1 MPCWPI
7 PTSSQDKTAQ
17 HSARSTEAW
26 EVQSGDMVFFS
37 WESTW
42 KMVISP
48 WNMVIQWDMNGMSSL
63 WYVFTGQIF
72 NTLQSMGHFPYFS
85 IAMIDCQ
92 RVKPTNTNF
101 RQDFIRGAGYSW
113 GSKDIQGPWEVK
125 PCDSDTLLRHQRMPA
140 FPILWRSL
148 SDCKWHHKHID
159 PYLISYGSIMI
170 YIDLYV
176 SWATQFW
183 PMPGRNSSWSARAA
197 SWTSPKE
204 PFLSSDVAEVGE
216 VGVINSEETA
226 GVVDDFDWCWFLVDF
241 IVITCIIIYT
251 YIYILYIYIVESE
264 SALDLRTLWPLES
277 GWCKFSWTETVRFWY
292 GTTITTIN
300 INYKQMLHVFPP
312 KNQQAARAFFPHRQ
326 ALMWLE
332 VYAQRIQRRRPCPGR
347 CGRYPKMAVFMVKN
361 NEKYDHRP

>member
-72 NTLQSMGHFPYFS
+72 NTLQSMGQFPYFS

-113 GSKDIQGPWEVK
+113 GSKGRVRW
-125 PCDSDTLLRHQRMPA
+125 SPA

-148 SDCKWHHKHID
+148 SDCKWLKCI
-159 PYLISYGSIMI
+159 
-170 YIDLYV
+170 
-176 SWATQFW
+176 F
-183 PMPGRNSSWSARAA
+183 SSQS
-197 SWTSPKE
+197 
-204 PFLSSDVAEVGE
+204 
-216 VGVINSEETA
+216 
-226 GVVDDFDWCWFLVDF
+226 
-241 IVITCIIIYT
+241 
-251 YIYILYIYIVESE
+251 
-264 SALDLRTLWPLES
+264 
-277 GWCKFSWTETVRFWY
+277 
-292 GTTITTIN
+292 
-300 INYKQMLHVFPP
+300 
-312 KNQQAARAFFPHRQ
+312 
-326 ALMWLE
+326 
-332 VYAQRIQRRRPCPGR
+332 
-347 CGRYPKMAVFMVKN
+347 
-361 NEKYDHRP
+361 